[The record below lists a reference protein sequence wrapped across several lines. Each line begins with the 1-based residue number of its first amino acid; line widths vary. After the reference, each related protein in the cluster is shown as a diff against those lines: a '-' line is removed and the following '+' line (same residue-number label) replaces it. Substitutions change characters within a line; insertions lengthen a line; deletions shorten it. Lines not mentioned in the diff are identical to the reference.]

1 MAEHTLK
8 NEKHVG
14 ENMQVF
20 PFAWN
25 WLVLLRRRSWDKP
38 FQCNLGPDP
47 LLLVTKNCWSSAKKK
62 RTFWVQMVDHPEIF
76 GFVIEYVILFP
87 SIEP

>member
-1 MAEHTLK
+1 MVISGWCLAGTSELLKIILVDWIKQMAEHTLK

-25 WLVLLRRRSWDKP
+25 WLV
-38 FQCNLGPDP
+38 
-47 LLLVTKNCWSSAKKK
+47 
-62 RTFWVQMVDHPEIF
+62 
-76 GFVIEYVILFP
+76 FVAPQVMGQAIPV
-87 SIEP
+87 